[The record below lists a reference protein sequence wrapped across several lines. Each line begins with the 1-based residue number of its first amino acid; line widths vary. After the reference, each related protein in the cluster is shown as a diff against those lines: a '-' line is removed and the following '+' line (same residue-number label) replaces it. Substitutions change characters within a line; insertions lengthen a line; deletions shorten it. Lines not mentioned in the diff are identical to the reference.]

1 MAFGKEEKS
10 DVAIAVPANY
20 LLTPFGDR
28 YCRQRGI
35 PLSEI
40 TTSDV
45 NRGSGFVWQQVNVG
59 FLERLVALNLISE
72 IEIRRHEFGSK
83 RGEIVR
89 LSKEIGYALIVDA
102 FRTAVSQRLRE
113 LPAVERLLEHPSV
126 TTGGN
131 GRQFDPALVQKILA
145 TQKPLLESFRE
156 ALLEEGRGAV
166 AKEDFFHAEKVRF
179 LRRAVDSLN
188 DESWFLLYVIDH
200 RGKQAEV
207 HPAIL
212 ELLSSFLKRVVIPEY
227 GGLILTE
234 LLNAAESVHLRDLA
248 ERDQYLR
255 THPHELEQKLRDP
268 EFVRKLTSRGAINK
282 EFLTLAYKFDSGEP
296 SRTGRRVLEILLSN
310 GGLLGYRS
318 RNDILNRPQKRV
330 RREKL
335 VDLVAQDSE
344 GTLAGSLLGIY
355 LNALQ
360 ETASEQGVD
369 VDSEVVRD
377 EREGRTRTIIRIS
390 F

>member
-1 MAFGKEEKS
+1 VAFGKIERN

-28 YCRQRGI
+28 YCRQRRI

-59 FLERLVALNLISE
+59 FLEKLVALGLISE

-89 LSKEIGYALIVDA
+89 LTKEIGYALIVNA
-102 FRTAVSQRLRE
+102 FQRAVSEGLRA
-113 LPAVERLLEHPSV
+113 LPDVEKLLEHPSV
-126 TTGGN
+126 TAGGT
-131 GRQFDPALVQKILA
+131 GRQFDPALVKKILA
-145 TQKPLLESFRE
+145 TQKPIVEKFHH
-156 ALLEEGRGAV
+156 ALLEEGSTAI
-166 AKEDFFHAEKVRF
+166 AKEDFFHTEKVRF
-179 LRRAVDSLN
+179 LQRAVDSLE

-200 RGKQAEV
+200 RGKQTEV
-207 HPAIL
+207 FPAIL
-212 ELLSSFLKRVVIPEY
+212 KLLSSYLKRVVIPEY

-234 LLNAAESVHLRDLA
+234 LLSAAESVHLRDLA

-268 EFVRKLTSRGAINK
+268 EFVRKLTSRGEINK
-282 EFLTLAYKFDSGEP
+282 ELLTLAYKFESGEP
-296 SRTGRRVLEILLSN
+296 SRAGRGGLEILLSN
-310 GGLLGYRS
+310 SGLLGYRS

-360 ETASEQGVD
+360 ETASEQGVE
-369 VDSEVVRD
+369 VDSDVVRD
-377 EREGRTRTIIRIS
+377 EREGRTKTTISIS